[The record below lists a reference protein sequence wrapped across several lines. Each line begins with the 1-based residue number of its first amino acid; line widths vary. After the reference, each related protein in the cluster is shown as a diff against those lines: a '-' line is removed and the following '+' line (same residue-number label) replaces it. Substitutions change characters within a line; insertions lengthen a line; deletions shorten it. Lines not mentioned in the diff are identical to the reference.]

1 MSLDDPFIV
10 VKEEV
15 CKALCRTREL
25 FHHWSENCQGSNEVS
40 EWVAS
45 QLRNGLRSLEWDLD
59 DLEATLAIAKR
70 QGLRDNKEI
79 SSRLNFIIKTRQEIQ
94 NIKDE
99 LNLKSEDWDTSAR
112 QPESP
117 RSGGNNGIKK
127 KAKYTKLENESPE
140 KVVVVSSPNT
150 LCVECDE
157 NALMLED
164 FGQEVDLISTD
175 EGSTPSYFWTRFKYV
190 AIGKR
195 ALMLLLALLIAF
207 ICSLTSLVL
216 VFAYRK

>member
-10 VKEEV
+10 VKDEV
-15 CKALCRTREL
+15 CKALGRTREL
-25 FHHWSENCQGSNEVS
+25 FQHWSENCQGSNEVS

-99 LNLKSEDWDTSAR
+99 LNLKREDWDTSAR

-117 RSGGNNGIKK
+117 RCGNK
-127 KAKYTKLENESPE
+127 KAKYSKLENESPE

-164 FGQEVDLISTD
+164 FGQEVDLIGGED
-175 EGSTPSYFWTRFKYV
+175 GSSQSFFWTRFKYV
-190 AIGKR
+190 PMGKR
-195 ALMLLLALLIAF
+195 VWILLMVLVIAF

-216 VFAYRK
+216 VFVYGK